1 MNLYS
6 SAFVSFSKMLQ
17 WVSVCRYHLFMF
29 DPSHAVK
36 SFWKYIR
43 ELKTVFK
50 GHGSVDD
57 LTKELDNIL
66 EVTEFLQTLHR
77 DNPFIS
83 RCLARSCASFRRVLA
98 SLESGQDCFLDEE
111 YGPFNRYNRAEMM
124 MPMAH
129 KLSSKDYSVLCRMEE
144 MMSRFLEKWEDHAS
158 AHFLP
163 LKGCG
168 DLLWPVVCEC
178 NNMLPHLKGLLI

>member
-1 MNLYS
+1 MPS
-6 SAFVSFSKMLQ
+6 KVSG
-17 WVSVCRYHLFMF
+17 
-29 DPSHAVK
+29 
-36 SFWKYIR
+36 KYIR